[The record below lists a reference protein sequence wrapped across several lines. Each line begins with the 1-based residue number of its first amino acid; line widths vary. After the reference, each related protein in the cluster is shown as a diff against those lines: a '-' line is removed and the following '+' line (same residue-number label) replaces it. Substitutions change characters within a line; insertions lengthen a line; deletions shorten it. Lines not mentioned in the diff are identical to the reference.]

1 MRGFAE
7 TNHHRRTGWKTP
19 EECYNGASTWAVPS
33 LAPKFS
39 VKKNETALPAL
50 VSGFRVVP
58 ERERPLGLQTR
69 DTEPL
74 SRHVS
79 G

>member
-7 TNHHRRTGWKTP
+7 TNHHRRTVWKTP

-39 VKKNETALPAL
+39 VKKNETALPVL
-50 VSGFRVVP
+50 VSGFR
-58 ERERPLGLQTR
+58 TR
-69 DTEPL
+69 KTTRTSDPGRGTA
-74 SRHVS
+74 
-79 G
+79 